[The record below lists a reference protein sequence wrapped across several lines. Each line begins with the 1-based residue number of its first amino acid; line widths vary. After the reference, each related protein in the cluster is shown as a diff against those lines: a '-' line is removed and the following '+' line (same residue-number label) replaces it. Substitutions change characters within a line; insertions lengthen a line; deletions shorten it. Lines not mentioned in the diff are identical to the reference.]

1 MTIWRSKYWRV
12 GRLLLFV
19 INIIQMCI
27 VLLMTQAV
35 ISDHSVTGPPSPS
48 WSLHPHSWVTHAPI
62 VHHHTCLIS
71 SLNQLLCFTRMNWLQ
86 HASKEY
92 YFNMKVEILSL
103 FHALM
108 IWFLFYELPQF
119 WWLYHHSLRI
129 INCVCHD
136 MFQVGSCPRVTL
148 IASST
153 DQTLQCHSA
162 NNVSIPRDYYG
173 SCFNGESWNDFY
185 FESKQP
191 EIVYIA
197 PLKSETGVFDRWWC
211 MQDPLWDWEL
221 FMTCS
226 VQWIPC
232 VVQWIISTVEQLDT
246 VTQDDGAHRVTQCW
260 SPLCSSPSQHSL
272 THCDSAAGGD
282 GVSPTADAA

>member
-1 MTIWRSKYWRV
+1 MVDKLIPQGQCFFKGFIFFLPKFKGLKGIEKIPDWAQYTCIQWSLRSMCYTLIITHVSSAHSTSYFALHAWTDFNMPPK
-12 GRLLLFV
+12 
-19 INIIQMCI
+19 NIILIWKWKFYHYFMLWWFGFYFMSCYN
-27 VLLMTQAV
+27 
-35 ISDHSVTGPPSPS
+35 SDDYIITV
-48 WSLHPHSWVTHAPI
+48 WE
-62 VHHHTCLIS
+62 S
-71 SLNQLLCFTRMNWLQ
+71 STV
-86 HASKEY
+86 SG
-92 YFNMKVEILSL
+92 
-103 FHALM
+103 
-108 IWFLFYELPQF
+108 
-119 WWLYHHSLRI
+119 
-129 INCVCHD
+129 

-148 IASST
+148 IASFT

-162 NNVSIPRDYYG
+162 NNVSIPRDDYG

-211 MQDPLWDWEL
+211 MQDPLWEL

-246 VTQDDGAHRVTQCW
+246 VTQDDGAHQVTQCW

-272 THCDSAAGGD
+272 TQCDSAAGGD